1 MPSGHP
7 YLCPDFYF
15 QRVSYIS
22 YFYYSFHHRNSMAT
36 KKVLILNQEQIHKK
50 TIRIAYQ
57 ILEDNFE
64 EESLVLV
71 GIADRGYTFAQ
82 RLVKLLEKISS
93 LDIRLIKVT
102 LDKTSSTLNALTDIP
117 IKEAENKVVVLVDDV
132 LNSGRTLAYGMG
144 VFFNVPLKKMRT
156 AVLIDRSHH
165 KFPIFSDFSGLRL
178 STILKEHVTVN
189 LHECDGGEDAAWL
202 M

>member
-1 MPSGHP
+1 MTIHFTIHDS
-7 YLCPDFYF
+7 
-15 QRVSYIS
+15 I
-22 YFYYSFHHRNSMAT
+22 AT
-36 KKVLILNQEQIHKK
+36 KKVWILNQEQIQKK
-50 TIRIAYQ
+50 TIRIDYQ
-57 ILEDNFE
+57 ILEDNCE
-64 EESLVLV
+64 EGALVLV
-71 GIADRGYTFAQ
+71 GIADRGYAFAQ
-82 RLVKLLEKISS
+82 RLKVLLEKISS
-93 LDIRLIKVT
+93 LDIQLIKVT

-117 IKEAENKVVVLVDDV
+117 IEEAANKVAILVDDV